1 LPGQGTYLPYG
12 KSSVFR
18 THRKYGLFQKN
29 PALLFFMISDQ
40 PEIGKKISIA
50 LLWIQL
56 AGIPGQPVSKP
67 SFSCRELSC
76 RNFPGRFLRN
86 QNLKSTQSLV
96 YGENGRGGGEIL
108 QIGNSMRGR
117 GVFQQMPPPRGWN
130 EYYETIVLVTFYESI
145 NSGGRRSARI
155 FKRREFDALIRRR
168 PSGEYRSPGYLKI
181 LDSSFYENGRNSPC
195 NIFYET
201 IK

>member
-1 LPGQGTYLPYG
+1 
-12 KSSVFR
+12 
-18 THRKYGLFQKN
+18 
-29 PALLFFMISDQ
+29 
-40 PEIGKKISIA
+40 
-50 LLWIQL
+50 
-56 AGIPGQPVSKP
+56 
-67 SFSCRELSC
+67 
-76 RNFPGRFLRN
+76 
-86 QNLKSTQSLV
+86 
-96 YGENGRGGGEIL
+96 
-108 QIGNSMRGR
+108 
-117 GVFQQMPPPRGWN
+117 MPPPRGWN

-155 FKRREFDALIRRR
+155 FKRREFDALIRGR